1 MNNNIKYTLQFLLL
15 VVVLPL
21 YKVNA
26 QTFVSSN
33 DKLFGNNRY
42 DNYKSFDFGYY
53 KDIRRGLHYTNPTSK
68 GKKAE
73 WSKKYSRI
81 DFVFNGKQ
89 LYAKSTMFRSSKFGD
104 KDVSKCKVYYASN
117 DQLFYDY
124 NEKNRN
130 TLFNLTYHENGKLAN
145 GIIEYA
151 DNPGV
156 YHFVDLDEK
165 GNNLADI
172 AVFPN
177 GDFYQFK
184 KHPQYGNKT
193 VENVTTKTPM
203 FYSTNAKYTPATK
216 PLVDVKSKF
225 KTSYYGYTHV
235 GTYYNRE
242 HGFNL
247 TGFFLP
253 TNYMMGNGSV
263 LFLEDY
269 ANKKYYWV
277 VVIDQELK
285 FKIEADIN
293 EMPNVNQLKNS
304 VNFEEFNTDKANLVS
319 HNIKTLN
326 GYGVNLTVQDNKKP
340 GDGAYLEVGQFKNGK
355 LHGVGY
361 RYKMQYEDYQSGSV
375 IDKIMTIDATYG
387 IFENGLP
394 KNVKN
399 IKANKT
405 DARQNIWDT
414 SLIEGFNYDEDKTK
428 ASTTFKKS
436 FLNTNLSALRKFDDV
451 YITKIKRKAKVYEV
465 NTAQKYILVYTDNED
480 VKAKLDINS
489 GEIYAMQSY
498 DENVNRDC
506 PKTVK
511 VPTYGVKQETVF
523 IPGEFSSKTY
533 SVDYNT
539 EIRYTYYKPAEVT
552 KRDVRYT
559 TYVDQTCPR
568 CNGTGKVA
576 GVNLNSTMYRY
587 VDFNDLSGQTSAS
600 NYTCLSGNCNN
611 DFGSAR
617 QTSGDTYTG
626 FFKDGM
632 PNGYGVEN
640 VDKIGTYRGSFYN
653 GKYEGFGVFTWKD
666 MGMEYVGEWKN
677 GKKEGYGYIKK
688 GNTVIEAG
696 RYINDILMNNDLLQ
710 RYFNN
715 QWIVN
720 CLGDCGDG
728 FGKYKYNDQSSY
740 LGFYSRNERAEVGEY
755 HYNEGSKYLGKWSYG
770 KYHRGGVLYYSNGS
784 SYVGGFYNGKRDGMG
799 IFLDKYGKVISK
811 GEWKDD
817 NLVKPST
824 SSVIQRA
831 NANAVSKTISNIT
844 RTTTASQPHKIDIGN
859 KVLSPEVKTFF
870 EAYNNNPD
878 NIGQYITD
886 IGSAMKSQNYVGGK
900 QYPRFMELLTEIY
913 NVDKYVAFKVMMRV
927 DKTTLQEVLKL
938 MPADMRT
945 YIREQA
951 KLVQQNKK

>member
-184 KHPQYGNKT
+184 KHAQYGNKT
-193 VENVTTKTPM
+193 IENVQTKAPM
-203 FYSTNAKYTPATK
+203 FYSTNAKYTPAVK
-216 PLVDVKSKF
+216 PLVDAKSKF
-225 KTSYYGYTHV
+225 KTSYYGYIHV

-269 ANKKYYWV
+269 ANKKYYWAI
-277 VVIDQELK
+277 VIDQELK

-304 VNFEEFNTDKANLVS
+304 VDFEEFNTDKANLVS

-340 GDGAYLEVGQFKNGK
+340 GDGAYLEVGLFKNGK

-361 RYKMQYEDYQSGSV
+361 RYKMEYIEDV
-375 IDKIMTIDATYG
+375 FDRTTRLFMTIDAAYG
-387 IFENGLP
+387 IFENGIP

-405 DARQNIWDT
+405 DPRQNIWDP
-414 SLIEGFNYDEDKTK
+414 SLIAGFNYEDDKTK

-451 YITKIKRKAKVYEV
+451 YIAKIKREAKVYEV

-480 VKAKLDINS
+480 TKAKLDINS

-523 IPGEFSSKTY
+523 IPGEYKVSSHTVKG
-533 SVDYNT
+533 VDYDT
-539 EIRYTYYKPAEVT
+539 RYTSTYYKPAEVT

-600 NYTCLSGNCNN
+600 NYTCLSGNCDN
-611 DFGSAR
+611 DFGSAK
-617 QTSGDTYTG
+617 QKSGDTYTG

-632 PNGYGVEN
+632 PNGYGIEN
-640 VDKIGTYRGSFYN
+640 VDIIGTYKGSFYN

-710 RYFNN
+710 RYYNN

-755 HYNEGSKYLGKWSYG
+755 HYNQGSKYLGKWSDG
-770 KYHRGGVLYYSNGS
+770 KYHGGGVLYYSDGS
-784 SYVGGFYNGKRDGMG
+784 SYIGRYFIGKRNGMG
-799 IFLDKYGKVISK
+799 IYLDKYGKVISK

-817 NLVKPST
+817 NLVKP
-824 SSVIQRA
+824 
-831 NANAVSKTISNIT
+831 
-844 RTTTASQPHKIDIGN
+844 HKIDISN

-870 EAYNNNPD
+870 EAYNNNPN

-886 IGSAMKSQNYVGGK
+886 IGVAMKSQNYIGGK

-938 MPADMRT
+938 MPADMRA

>member
-203 FYSTNAKYTPATK
+203 LYSTNAKYTPATK

-225 KTSYYGYTHV
+225 KTSYYGYIHV

-269 ANKKYYWV
+269 TNKKYYWT

-375 IDKIMTIDATYG
+375 TNKIMTIDAAYG

-414 SLIEGFNYDEDKTK
+414 SLIEGFNYDDDKTK

-480 VKAKLDINS
+480 TKAKLDINS

-498 DENVNRDC
+498 DENVNKDC

-523 IPGEFSSKTY
+523 IPGEYKVSSHTVKG
-533 SVDYNT
+533 VDYDT
-539 EIRYTYYKPAEVT
+539 RYTSTYYKPAEVT

-600 NYTCLSGNCNN
+600 NYTCLSGNCDN
-611 DFGSAR
+611 DFGSAK
-617 QTSGDTYTG
+617 QKSGDTYTG

-632 PNGYGVEN
+632 PNGYGIEN
-640 VDKIGTYRGSFYN
+640 VDKIGTYKGNFYN

-688 GNTVIEAG
+688 GNEVVEAG
-696 RYINDILMNNDLLQ
+696 RYINDVLMNNDLLQ
-710 RYFNN
+710 RYYNN

-755 HYNEGSKYLGKWSYG
+755 HYNQGSKYLGKWNDG
-770 KYHRGGVLYYSNGS
+770 KYHGGGVLYYSDGS
-784 SYVGGFYNGKRDGMG
+784 SYIGRYFIGKRNGMG
-799 IFLDKYGKVISK
+799 IYLDKYGKVISK

-817 NLVKPST
+817 NLVKP
-824 SSVIQRA
+824 
-831 NANAVSKTISNIT
+831 
-844 RTTTASQPHKIDIGN
+844 HKIDISN

-951 KLVQQNKK
+951 KLVQQNKQ